1 MVYTQQVP
9 AYCITVELISDTHT
23 HTHSIKVTDPIL

>member
-1 MVYTQQVP
+1 MVYTQQVQ
-9 AYCITVELISDTHT
+9 AYCITVELISGT